1 MEGHVRTVAAL
12 HIALSILGFLCA
24 IILYSILNL
33 IGNFVD
39 DQEAEWILTIIATS
53 LSVFLFILA
62 IPGLIG
68 GIGLLK
74 YREWA
79 RILILI
85 ISALKLLSFP
95 IGTAIGVY
103 SIWALVQK
111 ETTDLFNA
119 SNASDQSQS

>member
-12 HIALSILGFLCA
+12 HIALSILGFLGA

-39 DQEAEWILTIIATS
+39 DREAEVVLKIIANA
-53 LSVFLFILA
+53 LIIFLFVLS

-74 YREWA
+74 FREWA

-95 IGTAIGVY
+95 IGTAVGIY

-111 ETTDLFNA
+111 ETTELFNA
-119 SNASDQSQS
+119 PGEQHYR

>member
-1 MEGHVRTVAAL
+1 MEGHVRTVASL

-39 DQEAEWILTIIATS
+39 DQEVGGVLAIVANTLA
-53 LSVFLFILA
+53 VFLFILA
-62 IPGLIG
+62 IPGLVG
-68 GIGLLK
+68 GIGLLRYK
-74 YREWA
+74 EWA
-79 RILILI
+79 RILVLI
-85 ISALKLLSFP
+85 VSALKLLSFP

-111 ETTDLFNA
+111 ETTDLFEITNGQ
-119 SNASDQSQS
+119 NQNQ

>member
-12 HIALSILGFLCA
+12 HIALSILGFLGA

-39 DQEAEWILTIIATS
+39 DQEAEIVLKIIANV
-53 LSVFLFILA
+53 LIIFLFVLS

-74 YREWA
+74 FREWA

-95 IGTAIGVY
+95 IGTAVGIY

-111 ETTDLFNA
+111 ETTELFNA
-119 SNASDQSQS
+119 PGEQHYR